1 VAGRCVVGSGLLI
14 GWRPAVVDRVADV
27 QVKLDLQV
35 RPWLD
40 IGKTLLIEALE
51 EFLEMLRFFK
61 ICAL

>member
-1 VAGRCVVGSGLLI
+1 
-14 GWRPAVVDRVADV
+14 VDRVADV

-40 IGKTLLIEALE
+40 IDKTLLIEALE